1 MFVGKKMSKNLI
13 TIGPDDSLEKAMDL
27 MKKHKIRRLPVMDGD
42 RLVGIVTDRDVR
54 EAWASDATTLSVYEL
69 KYLLDRVK
77 IKEIMTKQVIT
88 ITPRHTIE
96 EAAKLMYEWK
106 ISGLPVLENGKLVGI
121 ITESDIFKI
130 FLEVMGWGE
139 QGTRIEILV
148 DDKPGVLAKISSI
161 IKEFNVNIV
170 SIVTAKAEEPGKRIL
185 IMRIKTENPEPV
197 INEIQSRGYHVLS
210 VVKG

>member
-27 MKKHKIRRLPVMDGD
+27 MKKHRIRRLPVMDGD

-106 ISGLPVLENGKLVGI
+106 ISGLPVLEKGKLVGI

-139 QGTRIEILV
+139 KGTRIEILV
-148 DDKPGVLAKISSI
+148 EDKPGVLAKVSGI
-161 IKEFNVNIV
+161 IKEFNINIV
-170 SIVTAKAEEPGKRIL
+170 SIVTAKAEEPEKRIL
-185 IMRIKTENPEPV
+185 IMRIKTDNPEPV
-197 INEIQSRGYHVLS
+197 INEIQSRGYQVLS

>member
-27 MKKHKIRRLPVMDGD
+27 MKKHRIRRLPVMDGD

-106 ISGLPVLENGKLVGI
+106 ISGLPVLEKGKLVGI

-139 QGTRIEILV
+139 KGTRIEILV
-148 DDKPGVLAKISSI
+148 EDKPGVLAKVSGI
-161 IKEFNVNIV
+161 IKEFNINIV
-170 SIVTAKAEEPGKRIL
+170 SIVTAKAEEPEKRIL
-185 IMRIKTENPEPV
+185 IMRIKTDNPEPV
-197 INEIQSRGYHVLS
+197 INEIQSRGYQVLS
-210 VVKG
+210 IVKG

>member
-1 MFVGKKMSKNLI
+1 MFVGRKMSKNPV

-27 MKKHKIRRLPVMDGD
+27 MKKHKIRRLPVMEGD

-88 ITPRHTIE
+88 VTPNHTIE
-96 EAAKLMYEWK
+96 EAAKLMYEWR
-106 ISGLPVLENGKLVGI
+106 IGGLPVLEDGKLVGI

-139 QGTRIEILV
+139 QGSRLEILV
-148 DDKPGVLAKISSI
+148 EDKPGALAKISNV
-161 IKEFNVNIV
+161 IKEFNVNIISV
-170 SIVTAKAEEPGKRIL
+170 VTAKADEAGKRIL
-185 IMRIKTENPEPV
+185 IMRIKTDNPGPI
-197 INEIQSRGYHVLS
+197 INEIQSRGYQVLS
-210 VVKG
+210 AIKG